1 MVCGMLALTSC
12 EKYDDLVPS
21 EYHHILN
28 IKQYGMQRI
37 SLYTTGDDAVYKFTV
52 MKGGSE
58 AGNTA
63 SATVEVM
70 SEEEY
75 KAYAAD
81 NNVNEAYLPA
91 DMYTIPE
98 TSLSFASSETYKIVD
113 VILKTSDIKKMMNE
127 SQKSFALPIRIKS
140 KDCNVKNDILIIQPN
155 IETPTIGFDLAGG
168 NQFLMGSTFTEEV
181 TATVNV
187 EFNVTFPT
195 NNQWEFS
202 FDAKT
207 DEKAEKVFVEYNKQ
221 HENKYT
227 RLPQEAYQFKGNGIS
242 FPLNSSTM
250 TLSVSIDPSKM
261 SCGEYILPLHLSN
274 LSNKHFEVDEDNGVI
289 LLGVK
294 YIPNKLNLTV
304 DQLKTNSVEVGDGS
318 GLAGLIDGDTTGG
331 GYFHSK
337 WSSPVMDATYGN
349 YVDVDFRKELH
360 SLSFDYWTRFQ
371 NGNGAPRRIKLFTSK
386 DGKTWKEW
394 KEINKGLPGGSHQ
407 KYSSS
412 IFTHEEG
419 FTHIRFAVI
428 ESAAGNLTTTAKYFN
443 LHELTFFGK

>member
-1 MVCGMLALTSC
+1 
-12 EKYDDLVPS
+12 
-21 EYHHILN
+21 
-28 IKQYGMQRI
+28 
-37 SLYTTGDDAVYKFTV
+37 
-52 MKGGSE
+52 
-58 AGNTA
+58 
-63 SATVEVM
+63 
-70 SEEEY
+70 
-75 KAYAAD
+75 
-81 NNVNEAYLPA
+81 
-91 DMYTIPE
+91 
-98 TSLSFASSETYKIVD
+98 
-113 VILKTSDIKKMMNE
+113 
-127 SQKSFALPIRIKS
+127 
-140 KDCNVKNDILIIQPN
+140 
-155 IETPTIGFDLAGG
+155 
-168 NQFLMGSTFTEEV
+168 
-181 TATVNV
+181 
-187 EFNVTFPT
+187 
-195 NNQWEFS
+195 
-202 FDAKT
+202 
-207 DEKAEKVFVEYNKQ
+207 
-221 HENKYT
+221 
-227 RLPQEAYQFKGNGIS
+227 
-242 FPLNSSTM
+242 M

-394 KEINKGLPGGSHQ
+394 KEINKGLPGGGHQ